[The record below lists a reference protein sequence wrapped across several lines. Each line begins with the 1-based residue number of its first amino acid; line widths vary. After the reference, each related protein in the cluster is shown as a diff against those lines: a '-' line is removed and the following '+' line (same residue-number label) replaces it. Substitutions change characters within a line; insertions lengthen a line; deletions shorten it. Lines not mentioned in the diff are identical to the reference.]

1 MAPHCIAESIFRR
14 HCHTGGRAAAQ
25 RIVAL
30 LAFLLAGVSPSAQGA
45 VIVDAIETGGPS
57 GDVVFSGS
65 GSLNLDAWTRAA
77 VDGEDFGRIDPPRRF
92 NVGPVPSVPV
102 DRYQDAVNFDGPS
115 NFGLAGDSLGSS
127 GSGDIFGLLF
137 ADPLPVSGLIV
148 PDGYTSGDPLSGST
162 TYDNETFA
170 SLGVD
175 IGSYTWTW
183 GSGDSADSITLNIVP
198 EPGTAALLGL
208 GVAGLGVV
216 GRSRR
221 GESKAT
227 A

>member
-1 MAPHCIAESIFRR
+1 
-14 HCHTGGRAAAQ
+14 
-25 RIVAL
+25 
-30 LAFLLAGVSPSAQGA
+30 
-45 VIVDAIETGGPS
+45 
-57 GDVVFSGS
+57 
-65 GSLNLDAWTRAA
+65 
-77 VDGEDFGRIDPPRRF
+77 
-92 NVGPVPSVPV
+92 
-102 DRYQDAVNFDGPS
+102 
-115 NFGLAGDSLGSS
+115 
-127 GSGDIFGLLF
+127 
-137 ADPLPVSGLIV
+137 
-148 PDGYTSGDPLSGST
+148 
-162 TYDNETFA
+162 
-170 SLGVD
+170 VD